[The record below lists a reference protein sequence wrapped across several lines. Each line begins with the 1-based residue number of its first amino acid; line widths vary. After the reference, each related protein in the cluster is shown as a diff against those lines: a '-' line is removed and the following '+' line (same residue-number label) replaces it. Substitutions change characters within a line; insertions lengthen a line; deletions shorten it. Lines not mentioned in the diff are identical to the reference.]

1 VVQFLLG
8 ISQISASIKAA
19 VMDAVILNI
28 LPFLEPLWKPWQIYE
43 EIQQRARAQLI
54 RGQKI
59 CPPYSAL
66 ILTLLYSV
74 QSNGLCNVVGS
85 DTATIEEKKNLGQL
99 LEPIVVNF
107 LRVVEIP

>member
-1 VVQFLLG
+1 
-8 ISQISASIKAA
+8 
-19 VMDAVILNI
+19 MDAVILNI

-43 EIQQRARAQLI
+43 EIQQRARTQLT

-59 CPPYSAL
+59 RPPYSAL

-99 LEPIVVNF
+99 LEPIVVDF
-107 LRVVEIP
+107 LRVIEVP